1 MSNYKE
7 ISIGGNKV
15 NAGNSDSVTQIYR
28 GISTVDPDATSIN
41 LYDADLIKQDLLN
54 HFNIRKGEKIYNAN
68 FGTIIWDVLFEPMTE
83 SIKDAVMKDALSIF
97 DAEPRINATNVTIIQ
112 KDYGIQLYAEI
123 EFIKIRVVEKIIFDF
138 DQANGLSLV

>member
-7 ISIGGNKV
+7 ITVSGNQV
-15 NAGNSDSVTQIYR
+15 NAGNADTVSQIYR
-28 GISTVDPDATSIN
+28 GISTVNSDATSIN

-54 HFNIRKGEKIYNAN
+54 HFNIRKGKKIYNAN

-83 SIKDAVMKDALSIF
+83 NIKDAVMKDALSIF
-97 DAEPRINATNVTIIQ
+97 DADPRINATNVTILQ

-123 EFIKIRVVEKIIFDF
+123 EFIKIRVIEKMIFDF
-138 DQANGLSLV
+138 DQQNGLSLT

>member
-7 ISIGGNKV
+7 ITIGGNKV

>member
-7 ISIGGNKV
+7 ITIGGNKV

-83 SIKDAVMKDALSIF
+83 SIKDAVIKDALSIF

>member
-7 ISIGGNKV
+7 ITVSGNQV
-15 NAGNSDSVTQIYR
+15 NAGNADTVSQIYR
-28 GISTVDPDATSIN
+28 GISTVNSDATSIN

-83 SIKDAVMKDALSIF
+83 NIKDAVMKDALSIF
-97 DAEPRINATNVTIIQ
+97 DADPRINATNVTILQ

-123 EFIKIRVVEKIIFDF
+123 EFIKIKVIEKMIFDF
-138 DQANGLSLV
+138 DQQNGLSLT

>member
-7 ISIGGNKV
+7 ITVSGNQV
-15 NAGNSDSVTQIYR
+15 NAGNADTVSQIYR
-28 GISTVDPDATSIN
+28 GISTVNSDATSIN

-83 SIKDAVMKDALSIF
+83 NIKDAVMKDALSIF
-97 DAEPRINATNVTIIQ
+97 DADPRINATNVTILQ

-123 EFIKIRVVEKIIFDF
+123 EFIKIRVIEKMIFDF
-138 DQANGLSLV
+138 DQQNGLSLT